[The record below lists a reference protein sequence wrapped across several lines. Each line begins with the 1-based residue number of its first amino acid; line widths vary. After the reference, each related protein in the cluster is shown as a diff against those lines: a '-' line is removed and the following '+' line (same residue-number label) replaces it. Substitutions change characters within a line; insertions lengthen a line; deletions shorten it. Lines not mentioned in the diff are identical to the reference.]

1 MKPSFWMSDFVGLF
15 FPNVC
20 QSCGIPLFSHETVLC
35 TRCKLHLPYTN
46 FQYTI
51 ENPVYQIFYGR
62 FPLYS
67 ATSLLFFNK
76 GGMAQHMIHR
86 LKYKRKKEIG
96 TYLGQLLGQQLSKSE
111 YFSDADAILP
121 VPLHPKKEFKRGYN
135 QSLMIA
141 KGMSASMQAKVL
153 DDILFRQIHTSSQ
166 TKKSRYGR
174 WENVK
179 NIFSVRQPE
188 RLQNKHIILVDDV
201 ITTGSTLEACAMHL
215 IKIEG
220 IKISVASLAYSQG

>member
-1 MKPSFWMSDFVGLF
+1 MKPAVWINDFVGLF
-15 FPNVC
+15 FPRTC
-20 QSCGIPLFSHETVLC
+20 QSCGIPLFTHESILC
-35 TRCKLHLPYTN
+35 TKCRLHLPLTN
-46 FQYTI
+46 FHQ
-51 ENPVYQIFYGR
+51 ELNNPVKEVFYGR

-76 GGMAQHMIHR
+76 GGMAQHLIHR

-96 TYLGQLLGQQLSKSE
+96 IYLGNLLGQQLNQSE
-111 YFSDADAILP
+111 HFKDAHTIIP

-141 KGMSASMQAKVL
+141 YGMANRMHAHVMTDL
-153 DDILFRQIHTSSQ
+153 LIRRDHTASQ
-166 TKKSRYGR
+166 TKKSRYER

-179 NIFSVRQPE
+179 NIFALRQPE
-188 RLQNKHIILVDDV
+188 RLIDKHIILVDDV
-201 ITTGSTLEACAMHL
+201 ITTGATLEACASTML
-215 IKIEG
+215 KIKG